1 MKTIVLKQLHLLNFK
16 AFRDFTIEFDERITT
31 IQGRNGS
38 GKTTIF
44 DAFTWLLFGKN
55 SDDRKDFGIKTKDAN
70 GNVIENVP
78 HEVSAV
84 LLVNGE
90 EITLCRRLV
99 EKWQK
104 KRGSAVAEFTGNT
117 EERLFNDVPCSVKE
131 WSEKIDNI
139 CTEQV
144 FKFITNP
151 LYFNQQKPD
160 VQRAM
165 LFRMAGNISDDEIAA
180 DSEEFRALLDKLTG
194 KTLDEYKKEIAAKK
208 KRIKAEIDTIPDRI
222 DERKRDMPEASDW
235 DAINASI
242 AEKKQQKEEY
252 EAQIADASQAYAAAN
267 DERMRKAKI
276 LANLTQEK
284 WSLENKIK
292 NEVQAEYN
300 KALQDKQEIMF
311 KIADLSR
318 EAEHSEEQLE
328 RDRKTLENCKFY
340 REKLIAEWK
349 EINAEALQFNEDD
362 FRCPTCHRPFEPD
375 EIDAKQHEMTQRFN
389 TRKAN
394 KLEENRK
401 VGKANTE
408 RMHKLEVSI
417 KETEK
422 TIAAKKS
429 EIETLQSSKAYTEE
443 LSCPDATPVI
453 EADEKWKDLSQQIA
467 SLEAEMQKPLEM
479 ANNADLKEQC
489 KQIDNKIYS
498 LNAILANKDIIE
510 RNNARIAEL
519 EKQLRTQSEEL
530 AELEGI
536 EFTIA
541 EFTKARTEAVDKRIN
556 GMFSLVKFKMYEKQ
570 INGGEVETCIATVDG
585 IPYSDLNDAKKV
597 NAGLDII
604 NAICK
609 FEGIAAPIFLDN
621 CESVL
626 NILPTENQQV
636 RLYVFDSDITIN
648 SYDRRMES
656 NTLFSGLV

>member
-1 MKTIVLKQLHLLNFK
+1 MKNIIIKRMHLLNFK
-16 AFRDFTIEFDERITT
+16 AFKDFSIEFNEHITT

-90 EITLCRRLV
+90 EITLCRRLI

-180 DSEEFRALLDKLTG
+180 DSEDFRALLDKLTG

-208 KRIKAEIDTIPDRI
+208 KRIKAETDTIPDRI

-252 EAQIADASQAYAAAN
+252 EAQIADASQAYSAAN
-267 DERMRKAKI
+267 DERMQKVKMLSDLKQQRA
-276 LANLTQEK
+276 T
-284 WSLENKIK
+284 LENDIK
-292 NEVQAEYN
+292 NKVQAGYH
-300 KALQDKQEIMF
+300 KALQEKREVDYKISDLSQEINR
-311 KIADLSR
+311 KK
-318 EAEHSEEQLE
+318 EQLA
-328 RDRKTLENCKFY
+328 RDRKNLESWAAY

-349 EINAEALQFNEDD
+349 EINAETLQFNEDE

-375 EIDAKQHEMTQRFN
+375 EIEAKQQEMTHRFN
-389 TRKAN
+389 ARKAN
-394 KLEENRK
+394 ELAENSK
-401 VGKANTE
+401 IGKANTE
-408 RMHKLEVSI
+408 RMHELEASI
-417 KETEK
+417 KETEAA
-422 TIAAKKS
+422 IAAK
-429 EIETLQSSKAYTEE
+429 TEE
-443 LSCPDATPVI
+443 LENMRYHAACNVNPICPDATPTI
-453 EADEKWKDLSQQIA
+453 EADAAWLQLSKQIA
-467 SLEAEMQKPLEM
+467 EIEAETQKPIEM
-479 ANNADLKEQC
+479 ANNADLKERC
-489 KQIDNKIYS
+489 KQIDNEIYA
-498 LNAILANKDIIE
+498 LNAILANKGIIE

-541 EFTKARTEAVDKRIN
+541 EFTKARIEAVDKRIN

-609 FEGIAAPIFLDN
+609 FEGITAPIFCDN
-621 CESVL
+621 AESVNKL
-626 NILPTENQQV
+626 LDTASQQIRLVVTFDENLIIKNNVQ
-636 RLYVFDSDITIN
+636 RD
-648 SYDRRMES
+648 
-656 NTLFSGLV
+656 LFN

>member
-1 MKTIVLKQLHLLNFK
+1 MKNIIIKRMHLLNFK
-16 AFRDFTIEFDERITT
+16 AFKDFTIEFNEHITT

-55 SDDRKDFGIKTKDAN
+55 SDDRKDFGIKTKDAD

-78 HEVSAV
+78 HEVSAI

-180 DSEEFRALLDKLTG
+180 DSEDFRALLNKLTG

-242 AEKKQQKEEY
+242 AEKKQQKETC

-267 DERMRKAKI
+267 DERMKKIKTLSNLKQQKA
-276 LANLTQEK
+276 
-284 WSLENKIK
+284 SLESDITNK
-292 NEVQAEYN
+292 VQADYHA
-300 KALQDKQEIMF
+300 ALQKKKKTDFLISDLLQEIDI
-311 KIADLSR
+311 KKK
-318 EAEHSEEQLE
+318 QLE
-328 RDRKTLENCKFY
+328 KDKMTLESWTEY
-340 REKLIAEWK
+340 RNKLIAEWK
-349 EINAEALQFNEDD
+349 EINARTLQFNEDD

-375 EIDAKQHEMTQRFN
+375 EIEAKQQEMTQRFN
-389 TRKAN
+389 AQKAN
-394 KLEENRK
+394 DLEENRK

-408 RMHKLEVSI
+408 RMKELEASI
-417 KETEK
+417 YETEK
-422 TIAAKKS
+422 AIAEKTK
-429 EIETLQSSKAYTEE
+429 E
-443 LSCPDATPVI
+443 LEKMKYDAGCNADLICPDAVPVI
-453 EADEKWKDLSQQIA
+453 KADAAWQNLSKQIA
-467 SLEAEMQKPLEM
+467 ELETETQKPVEM
-479 ANNADLKEQC
+479 ANNADLKEKC
-489 KQIDNKIYS
+489 KQIDNEIYA
-498 LNAILANKDIIE
+498 LNSMLANKGIIE

-541 EFTKARTEAVDKRIN
+541 EFTKARIEAVDKRIN

-609 FEGIAAPIFLDN
+609 FEGITAPIFCDN
-621 CESVL
+621 AESVNRL
-626 NILPTENQQV
+626 LDTVSQQIHLVVTFDENLIIKNNVQ
-636 RLYVFDSDITIN
+636 RD
-648 SYDRRMES
+648 
-656 NTLFSGLV
+656 LFN

>member
-1 MKTIVLKQLHLLNFK
+1 MKNIIIKRMHLLNFK
-16 AFRDFTIEFDERITT
+16 AFKDFSIEFNEHITT

-55 SDDRKDFGIKTKDAN
+55 SDDRKDFGIKTKDAD

-151 LYFNQQKPD
+151 LYFNQQKTD

-180 DSEEFRALLDKLTG
+180 DSEDFRALLDKLTG

-208 KRIKAEIDTIPDRI
+208 KRIKAETDTIPDRI

-252 EAQIADASQAYAAAN
+252 EAQIADASQAYSAAN
-267 DERMRKAKI
+267 DERMQKVKMLSDLKQQRA
-276 LANLTQEK
+276 T
-284 WSLENKIK
+284 LENDIK
-292 NEVQAEYN
+292 NKMQAGYH
-300 KALQDKQEIMF
+300 KALQEKREVDYKISDLSQEINR
-311 KIADLSR
+311 KK
-318 EAEHSEEQLE
+318 EQLA
-328 RDRKTLENCKFY
+328 RDRKNLESWAAY

-349 EINAEALQFNEDD
+349 EINAETLQFNEDE

-375 EIDAKQHEMTQRFN
+375 EIETKQQEMTQRFN
-389 TRKAN
+389 ARKAN
-394 KLEENRK
+394 
-401 VGKANTE
+401 
-408 RMHKLEVSI
+408 
-417 KETEK
+417 
-422 TIAAKKS
+422 
-429 EIETLQSSKAYTEE
+429 
-443 LSCPDATPVI
+443 
-453 EADEKWKDLSQQIA
+453 
-467 SLEAEMQKPLEM
+467 
-479 ANNADLKEQC
+479 
-489 KQIDNKIYS
+489 
-498 LNAILANKDIIE
+498 
-510 RNNARIAEL
+510 
-519 EKQLRTQSEEL
+519 
-530 AELEGI
+530 
-536 EFTIA
+536 
-541 EFTKARTEAVDKRIN
+541 
-556 GMFSLVKFKMYEKQ
+556 
-570 INGGEVETCIATVDG
+570 
-585 IPYSDLNDAKKV
+585 
-597 NAGLDII
+597 
-604 NAICK
+604 
-609 FEGIAAPIFLDN
+609 
-621 CESVL
+621 
-626 NILPTENQQV
+626 
-636 RLYVFDSDITIN
+636 
-648 SYDRRMES
+648 
-656 NTLFSGLV
+656 

>member
-1 MKTIVLKQLHLLNFK
+1 MKNIIIKRMHLLNFK
-16 AFRDFTIEFDERITT
+16 AFKDFSIEFNEHITT

-55 SDDRKDFGIKTKDAN
+55 SDDRKDFGIKTKDAD

-151 LYFNQQKPD
+151 LYFNQQKTD

-180 DSEEFRALLDKLTG
+180 DSEDFRALLDKLTG

-208 KRIKAEIDTIPDRI
+208 KRIKAETDTIPDRI

-252 EAQIADASQAYAAAN
+252 EAQIADASQAYSAAN
-267 DERMRKAKI
+267 DERMQKVKMLSDLKQQRA
-276 LANLTQEK
+276 T
-284 WSLENKIK
+284 LENDIK
-292 NEVQAEYN
+292 NKVQAGYH
-300 KALQDKQEIMF
+300 KALQEKREVDYKISDLSQEINR
-311 KIADLSR
+311 KK
-318 EAEHSEEQLE
+318 EQLA
-328 RDRKTLENCKFY
+328 RDRKNLESWAAY

-349 EINAEALQFNEDD
+349 EINAETLQFNEDE

-375 EIDAKQHEMTQRFN
+375 EIEAKQQEMTQRFN
-389 TRKAN
+389 ARKAN
-394 KLEENRK
+394 ELAENSK

-408 RMHKLEVSI
+408 RMHELEASI
-417 KETEK
+417 KETEAA
-422 TIAAKKS
+422 IAAK
-429 EIETLQSSKAYTEE
+429 TEE
-443 LSCPDATPVI
+443 LENMRYHAACNVNPICPDATPTI
-453 EADEKWKDLSQQIA
+453 EADAAWLQLSKQIA
-467 SLEAEMQKPLEM
+467 EIEAETQKPIEM
-479 ANNADLKEQC
+479 ANNADLKERC
-489 KQIDNKIYS
+489 KQIDNEIYA
-498 LNAILANKDIIE
+498 LNAILANKGIIE

-541 EFTKARTEAVDKRIN
+541 EFTKARIEAVDKRIN

-570 INGGEVETCIATVDG
+570 INGGEVEICIATVDG

-609 FEGIAAPIFLDN
+609 FEGITAPIFCDN
-621 CESVL
+621 AESVNKL
-626 NILPTENQQV
+626 LDTASQQIRLVVTFDEN
-636 RLYVFDSDITIN
+636 LIIN
-648 SYDRRMES
+648 NNVQR
-656 NTLFSGLV
+656 NLFN

>member
-1 MKTIVLKQLHLLNFK
+1 MKNIIIKRMHLLNFK
-16 AFRDFTIEFDERITT
+16 AFKDFSIEFNEHITT

-90 EITLCRRLV
+90 EITLCRRLI

-180 DSEEFRALLDKLTG
+180 ENEDFRALLDKLTG

-222 DERKRDMPEASDW
+222 DERKRDMPEEKDW
-235 DAINASI
+235 DSIKAAI
-242 AEKKQQKEEY
+242 EVKKRNKDAFD
-252 EAQIADASQAYAAAN
+252 AQIADASKAYAAAN
-267 DERMRKAKI
+267 DERMKKAKT

-300 KALQDKQEIMF
+300 KALRDKQEIVF

-328 RDRKTLENCKFY
+328 RDRKTLENCKSY

-349 EINAEALQFNEDD
+349 EINAETLQFNEDD

-375 EIDAKQHEMTQRFN
+375 EIEAKQQEMTQRFN

-394 KLEENRK
+394 ELEENRK

-429 EIETLQSSKAYTEE
+429 EIETLKSAKAYTEE

-479 ANNADLKEQC
+479 ASNADLKEQC
-489 KQIDNKIYS
+489 KQIDNEIYS

-541 EFTKARTEAVDKRIN
+541 EFTKARIEAVDKRIN
-556 GMFSLVKFKMYEKQ
+556 GMFSLVKFNMYEKQ

-609 FEGIAAPIFLDN
+609 FEGITAPIFCDN
-621 CESVL
+621 AESVNKL
-626 NILPTENQQV
+626 LDTASQQIRLVVTFDENLIIKNNVQ
-636 RLYVFDSDITIN
+636 RD
-648 SYDRRMES
+648 
-656 NTLFSGLV
+656 LFN

>member
-1 MKTIVLKQLHLLNFK
+1 MKNIIIKRMHLLNFK
-16 AFRDFTIEFDERITT
+16 AFKDFTIEFNEHITT

-55 SDDRKDFGIKTKDAN
+55 SDDRKDFSIKTKDAD

-78 HEVSAV
+78 HEVSAI

-90 EITLCRRLV
+90 EITLCRRLI

-180 DSEEFRALLDKLTG
+180 DSEDFRVLLNKLTG

-242 AEKKQQKEEY
+242 AEKKQQKEVY

-267 DERMRKAKI
+267 DERMQKIKTLSDLKQQKASLESDITNKVQADYHAA
-276 LANLTQEK
+276 LQEK
-284 WSLENKIK
+284 KKTDYLISDLS
-292 NEVQAEYN
+292 
-300 KALQDKQEIMF
+300 QEI
-311 KIADLSR
+311 SR
-318 EAEHSEEQLE
+318 QKEQLA
-328 RDRKTLENCKFY
+328 RDRKMLESYTEY
-340 REKLIAEWK
+340 RNKLIAEWK
-349 EINAEALQFNEDD
+349 EINARTLQFNEDD

-375 EIDAKQHEMTQRFN
+375 EIEAKQQEMTQRFN
-389 TRKAN
+389 AQKAN
-394 KLEENRK
+394 DLEENRK

-408 RMHKLEVSI
+408 RMKELEASI
-417 KETEK
+417 YKTEK
-422 TIAAKKS
+422 TIAAK
-429 EIETLQSSKAYTEE
+429 TEE
-443 LSCPDATPVI
+443 LEKMKYDAGCNADLICPDAVPI
-453 EADEKWKDLSQQIA
+453 IKADAAWQNLSKQIA
-467 SLEAEMQKPLEM
+467 ELETETQKPVEM
-479 ANNADLKEQC
+479 ANNADLKEKC
-489 KQIDNKIYS
+489 KQIDNEIYA
-498 LNAILANKDIIE
+498 LNGILANKGIIE

-541 EFTKARTEAVDKRIN
+541 EFTKARIEAVDKRIN

-609 FEGIAAPIFLDN
+609 FEGITAPIFCDN
-621 CESVL
+621 AESVNKL
-626 NILPTENQQV
+626 LDTTSQQIRLVVTFDENLIIKNNVQ
-636 RLYVFDSDITIN
+636 RD
-648 SYDRRMES
+648 
-656 NTLFSGLV
+656 LFN

>member
-1 MKTIVLKQLHLLNFK
+1 MKNIIIKRMHLLNFK
-16 AFRDFTIEFDERITT
+16 AFKDFSIEFNEHITT

-90 EITLCRRLV
+90 EITLCRRLI

-151 LYFNQQKPD
+151 LYFNQQKTD

-180 DSEEFRALLDKLTG
+180 DSEDFRALLDKLTG

-208 KRIKAEIDTIPDRI
+208 KRIKAETDTIPDRI

-252 EAQIADASQAYAAAN
+252 EAQIADASQAYSAAN
-267 DERMRKAKI
+267 DERMQKVKMLSDLKQQRA
-276 LANLTQEK
+276 T
-284 WSLENKIK
+284 LENDIK
-292 NEVQAEYN
+292 NKVQAGYH
-300 KALQDKQEIMF
+300 KALQEKREVDYKISDLSQEINR
-311 KIADLSR
+311 KK
-318 EAEHSEEQLE
+318 EQLA
-328 RDRKTLENCKFY
+328 RDRKNLESWAAY

-349 EINAEALQFNEDD
+349 EINAETLQFNEDE

-375 EIDAKQHEMTQRFN
+375 EIEAKQQEMTQRFN
-389 TRKAN
+389 ARKAN
-394 KLEENRK
+394 ELAENSK

-408 RMHKLEVSI
+408 RMHELEASI
-417 KETEK
+417 KETEAA
-422 TIAAKKS
+422 IAAK
-429 EIETLQSSKAYTEE
+429 TEE
-443 LSCPDATPVI
+443 LENMRYHAACNVNPICPDATPTI
-453 EADEKWKDLSQQIA
+453 EADAAWLQLSKQIA
-467 SLEAEMQKPLEM
+467 EIEAETQKPIEM
-479 ANNADLKEQC
+479 ANNADLKERC
-489 KQIDNKIYS
+489 KQIDNEIYA
-498 LNAILANKDIIE
+498 LNAILANKGIIE

-541 EFTKARTEAVDKRIN
+541 EFTKARIEAVDKRIN

-609 FEGIAAPIFLDN
+609 FEGITAPIFCDN
-621 CESVL
+621 AESVNKL
-626 NILPTENQQV
+626 LDTASQQIRLVVTFDENLIIKNNVQ
-636 RLYVFDSDITIN
+636 RD
-648 SYDRRMES
+648 
-656 NTLFSGLV
+656 LFN

>member
-1 MKTIVLKQLHLLNFK
+1 MKNIIIKRMHLLNFK
-16 AFRDFTIEFDERITT
+16 AFKDFTIEFNENITT

-55 SDDRKDFGIKTKDAN
+55 SDDRKDFGIKTKDAD

-78 HEVSAV
+78 HEVSAI

-104 KRGSAVAEFTGNT
+104 KRGSAVAEFTGNI

-180 DSEEFRALLDKLTG
+180 DSEDFRALLNKLTG

-242 AEKKQQKEEY
+242 AEKKQQKEVY
-252 EAQIADASQAYAAAN
+252 EAQIADASQAYADAN
-267 DERMRKAKI
+267 DERMQKIKTLSDLKQQKA
-276 LANLTQEK
+276 
-284 WSLENKIK
+284 SLENDITYK
-292 NEVQAEYN
+292 VQADYHA
-300 KALQDKQEIMF
+300 ALKEKKEVDYKISDLSQEINH
-311 KIADLSR
+311 KK
-318 EAEHSEEQLE
+318 EQLA
-328 RDRKTLENCKFY
+328 RDKKTLESWTEY
-340 REKLIAEWK
+340 RNKLIAGWK
-349 EINAEALQFNEDD
+349 EINARTLQFNEDD

-375 EIDAKQHEMTQRFN
+375 EIEAKQQEMTQRFN

-394 KLEENRK
+394 DLEENRK

-408 RMHKLEVSI
+408 RMKELEASI
-417 KETEK
+417 YETEK
-422 TIAAKKS
+422 AIAAK
-429 EIETLQSSKAYTEE
+429 TEE
-443 LSCPDATPVI
+443 LENMRYHAACNVNPVCPDAVPVI
-453 EADEKWKDLSQQIA
+453 KADATWQNLSKQIA
-467 SLEAEMQKPLEM
+467 ELEAETQKPVEM
-479 ANNADLKEQC
+479 ANNADLKEKC
-489 KQIDNKIYS
+489 KQIDNEIYA
-498 LNAILANKDIIE
+498 LNSMLANKGIIE

-541 EFTKARTEAVDKRIN
+541 EFTKARIEAVDKRIN

-604 NAICK
+604 NAICR
-609 FEGIAAPIFLDN
+609 FEGITAPIFCDN
-621 CESVL
+621 AESVNRL
-626 NILPTENQQV
+626 LDTASQQIRLVVTFDENLIIKNNVQ
-636 RLYVFDSDITIN
+636 RD
-648 SYDRRMES
+648 
-656 NTLFSGLV
+656 LFN

>member
-1 MKTIVLKQLHLLNFK
+1 MKHIIIKRMHLLNFK
-16 AFRDFTIEFDERITT
+16 AFKDFSIEFNEHITT

-55 SDDRKDFGIKTKDAN
+55 SDDRKDFGIKTIDAD

-144 FKFITNP
+144 FKFITSP
-151 LYFNQQKPD
+151 TYFNQQKPD

-180 DSEEFRALLDKLTG
+180 DNEDFRALLDMLTG
-194 KTLDEYKKEIAAKK
+194 KTFDEYKKEIAAKK

-242 AEKKQQKEEY
+242 AAKKQRKEEY
-252 EAQIADASQAYAAAN
+252 EAQIADASQAYS
-267 DERMRKAKI
+267 KI
-276 LANLTQEK
+276 SDL
-284 WSLENKIK
+284 S
-292 NEVQAEYN
+292 
-300 KALQDKQEIMF
+300 QEIGR
-311 KIADLSR
+311 KK
-318 EAEHSEEQLE
+318 EQLA
-328 RDRKTLENCKFY
+328 RDKKTLESCSEY
-340 REKLIAEWK
+340 RNRLVAEWK
-349 EINAEALQFNEDD
+349 EINAETLQFNEDD

-375 EIDAKQHEMTQRFN
+375 EIETKQQEMTQRFN
-389 TRKAN
+389 ARKAN

-408 RMHKLEVSI
+408 RMHELEASI

-422 TIAAKKS
+422 DIAAK
-429 EIETLQSSKAYTEE
+429 TEE
-443 LSCPDATPVI
+443 LENMRYHAACSAAPVCPDATPAI
-453 EADEKWKDLSQQIA
+453 EADAAWQNLSQQIA
-467 SLEAEMQKPLEM
+467 SLEAETQKPLEM
-479 ANNADLKEQC
+479 ANNADLKELC
-489 KQIDNKIYS
+489 RQIDNEIYS

-530 AELEGI
+530 ARLEGI

-541 EFTKARTEAVDKRIN
+541 EFTKARIEAVDKRIN
-556 GMFSLVKFKMYEKQ
+556 GMFSLVKFRMYEKQ
-570 INGGEVETCIATVDG
+570 INGGEAETCVATVDG

-609 FEGIAAPIFLDN
+609 FEGITAPIFIDN
-621 CESVL
+621 AESVNKL
-626 NILPTENQQV
+626 LDTASQQIRLVVTFDENLV
-636 RLYVFDSDITIN
+636 IN
-648 SYDRRMES
+648 NNVQRD
-656 NTLFSGLV
+656 LFN